1 MIKMLLKVK
10 VLKRMILYFYI
21 FYNYHVRWEV
31 FWYLTEHKKKT
42 HYETTK
48 IPMEVKKIK
57 TNLDVFFFIFPQK
70 SFRYYHV
77 SLVQLS
83 LFIDKENKK

>member
-1 MIKMLLKVK
+1 
-10 VLKRMILYFYI
+10 
-21 FYNYHVRWEV
+21 
-31 FWYLTEHKKKT
+31 
-42 HYETTK
+42 
-48 IPMEVKKIK
+48 MEVKKIK